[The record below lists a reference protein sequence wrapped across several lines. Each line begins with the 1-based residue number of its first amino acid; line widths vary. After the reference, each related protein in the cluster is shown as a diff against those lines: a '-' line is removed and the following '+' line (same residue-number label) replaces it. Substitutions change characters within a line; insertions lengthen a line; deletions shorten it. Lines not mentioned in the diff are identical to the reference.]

1 MRYLASILASV
12 FLMAFVFS
20 GQAVRAQE
28 DVGRLLKQLEEHSD
42 RFSKSLNQGL
52 DSSPVNGTNT
62 EDEINGYV
70 KQFEDSTDRLK
81 KNYDKG
87 QDNRVAVQEV
97 LGRAKSI
104 NTFLKRY
111 KLNPTVSTDWRTV
124 KDDLNRLAK
133 AHKVR
138 LGF

>member
-1 MRYLASILASV
+1 MKRSFSILALLIV
-12 FLMAFVFS
+12 TLAFLV
-20 GQAVRAQE
+20 QAATAQE
-28 DVGRLLKQLEEHSD
+28 DVSRLLKQLEEHSD
-42 RFSKSLNQGL
+42 RFSKTLNQGL
-52 DSSPVNGTNT
+52 DRSALNGTNT

-87 QDNRVAVQEV
+87 HYNRIAVQEV
-97 LGRAKSI
+97 LQRAKTI
-104 NTFLKRY
+104 NTFLKRHRI
-111 KLNPTVSTDWRTV
+111 NPTVNTEWANV
-124 KDDLNRLAK
+124 KGDLARLAR